1 MQEKHICDSWRCQD
15 SYCALTSAV
24 FAFMHAIIC
33 HTVLIKCRFMFL
45 SVLQC
50 HTVYIVIT
58 AHMHLFMHLFNKR
71 TALKYGS
78 EPELSVVNEAVE
90 ALKTSDTLPCSRWD
104 PYYWPPWN
112 IHLSSTRP
120 SSNEIWR
127 VSHETGQEHVHI
139 ALCITIIKVKLKIW
153 HNVNACL
160 HNIPYKSYNDMFH
173 HPICS
178 SPGLH
183 LLSQRLNVKFWKWN
197 EYLKE

>member
-1 MQEKHICDSWRCQD
+1 MSGHHTTKQAHHIKCKQCKRFLKSCSFLMQESTSVTLDAAWIHIVRF
-15 SYCALTSAV
+15 TSAV

-50 HTVYIVIT
+50 HTVYIVTT

-71 TALKYGS
+71 TALKYDQN
-78 EPELSVVNEAVE
+78 LSSAVVNEASRHWKR
-90 ALKTSDTLPCSRWD
+90 ATRYPGSRWD

-127 VSHETGQEHVHI
+127 VSHENRSRTCSYCT
-139 ALCITIIKVKLKIW
+139 LYTIIKVKLKYDIMW
-153 HNVNACL
+153 MLVFIISHT
-160 HNIPYKSYNDMFH
+160 I
-173 HPICS
+173 
-178 SPGLH
+178 
-183 LLSQRLNVKFWKWN
+183 
-197 EYLKE
+197 